1 MAQVLKTVSLNAAI
15 MAFGL
20 VGCVSTSPKWNP
32 GAPDAETV
40 EHYTLAMNA
49 IQAKSQNDAQAA
61 FYLLRSDAMRMR
73 TNIVDLQAA
82 LAILYSVSNAVDKQ
96 DWAAAQRG
104 ADALH
109 ASYGKH

>member
-1 MAQVLKTVSLNAAI
+1 MTQVVKMVWLNAAI

-20 VGCVSTSPKWNP
+20 VGCVSTSRTWNP

-40 EHYTLAMNA
+40 EHYTLAINA

-73 TNIVDLQAA
+73 TNIVDIQAA
-82 LAILYSVSNAVDKQ
+82 LAILYSVSNAVDKE
-96 DWAAAQRG
+96 DWATAQRG
-104 ADALH
+104 VLALNS
-109 ASYGKH
+109 SYGKH